1 MCLMLSVLSYNA
13 HGIRKVIGYIVTFIL
28 IGSLC
33 FDL

>member
-1 MCLMLSVLSYNA
+1 MCLMLSVLSYST
-13 HGIRKVIGYIVTFIL
+13 HGIGKVFSYIVKFIP